1 MADEIAQVVEM
12 EYKGAYYLFK
22 GTKAMIAMMA
32 RFVKALTEWKN
43 EKYLKKP
50 GNCTWEKLQAVSE
63 GTPPI
68 LEFPKE
74 MFEEKVIR
82 IEKDGTKIMKSDF
95 DVYCEKYNLR
105 YCIMPDLNPNDDYI
119 PVAVPSQDMG
129 IHQEQIKSVM
139 NRRIKTEEEA
149 VSEYDAKIN
158 ALKEQIAN
166 CVNEDE
172 KAVLESQLTMLYE
185 GKEQSEMLLSESK
198 EKLER
203 DNVLDFAEYLKQGEG
218 TLAEHDA
225 EAALKE
231 ANICDIVREYTPYEC
246 MWPVRDE
253 NLVPDTKEIFYS
265 QRTEDDQV
273 HVIRREFLKDEHGQI
288 YSKYFMKA
296 PGAKTEASVSDYG
309 FSKEK
314 WKEKLPE
321 ILKEGGFINEQPTAV
336 VHGKN
341 RFVKYQEFIEENF
354 KKPQTADEKKE
365 AEYSSK
371 EAEGFVMEHNRDE
384 KQRRSYEES
393 LYSVVTVPVTK
404 IMTDDEQVMCM
415 ELSEGLLKGI
425 MIDSMDSKEAHVF
438 IRGDMQYSVK
448 APDGKVIKM
457 SGEDIMKSAE
467 KTAAESVAKAA
478 ARRGR

>member
-32 RFVKALTEWKN
+32 RFVKALHEWKN

-50 GNCTWEKLQAVSE
+50 GNCTWEKLQQVSN

-74 MFEEKVIR
+74 MFEEKVVR

-95 DVYCEKYNLR
+95 DVYCEKYDLR

-119 PVAVPSQDMG
+119 PVAVPTQDMG
-129 IHQEQIKSVM
+129 IHQEQIKAVM
-139 NRRIKTEEEA
+139 GRRIKTEEEA
-149 VSEYDAKIN
+149 VNEYDVKIN
-158 ALKEQIAN
+158 AVKEQIAN
-166 CVNEDE
+166 TVDSDE

-203 DNVLDFAEYLKQGEG
+203 DNILDFAEYLKQGEG
-218 TLAEHDA
+218 TIAEHDA
-225 EAALKE
+225 EAALAE
-231 ANICDIVREYTPYEC
+231 ANICDVVREYMPKEC

-253 NLVPDTKEIFYS
+253 KLVPESKEIYYS
-265 QRTEDDQV
+265 QRTKDDQV

-296 PGAKTEASVSDYG
+296 PGAKTETMISDYG

-314 WKEKLPE
+314 WQEKLPE
-321 ILKEGGFINEQPTAV
+321 ILKEGGFINEEPTAV
-336 VHGKN
+336 VHGKD
-341 RFVKYQEFIEENF
+341 RFLKYQEFIEENF
-354 KKPQTADEKKE
+354 KKPQAEVKE
-365 AEYSSK
+365 AAEYSSK
-371 EAEGFVMEHNRDE
+371 EAENFVKEHNRDE
-384 KQRRSYEES
+384 KQRSSYENS

-404 IMTDDEQVMCM
+404 IMTDEEQVMCM
-415 ELSEGLLKGI
+415 ELSEGLLKGV

-448 APDGKVIKM
+448 SPDGKVIKM
-457 SGEDIMKSAE
+457 SGEDILKSAE
-467 KTAAESVAKAA
+467 KSQVDAINKA

>member
-22 GTKAMIAMMA
+22 GTKSMIAMMA
-32 RFVKALTEWKN
+32 RFVKALHEWKN

-50 GNCTWEKLQAVSE
+50 GNCTWEKLQAVSN

-95 DVYCEKYNLR
+95 DVYCEKYDLR

-129 IHQEQIKSVM
+129 IHQEQIKAVM

-158 ALKEQIAN
+158 AVKEQIAN
-166 CVNEDE
+166 TVDEDE
-172 KAVLESQLTMLYE
+172 KAVLESQLTMLME

-203 DNVLDFAEYLKQGEG
+203 DNILDFAEYLKQGEG
-218 TLAEHDA
+218 TIAEHDA

-231 ANICDIVREYTPYEC
+231 ANICDVVREYTPKEC

-253 NLVPDTKEIFYS
+253 NLVPESKEIYYS
-265 QRTEDDQV
+265 QRTKDDQV
-273 HVIRREFLKDEHGQI
+273 HIIRREFLKDEHGQI

-296 PGAKTEASVSDYG
+296 PGAKAETMISDYG

-314 WKEKLPE
+314 WQEKLPE
-321 ILKEGGFINEQPTAV
+321 LLKEGGFINEEPTAV
-336 VHGKN
+336 VHGKD
-341 RFVKYQEFIEENF
+341 RFLKYQEFIEENF
-354 KKPQTADEKKE
+354 KKPQAETKDT

-371 EAEGFVMEHNRDE
+371 EAESFVKEHNRDE
-384 KQRRSYEES
+384 KQRTSYEES

-404 IMTDDEQVMCM
+404 IMTDEEQVMCM
-415 ELSEGLLKGI
+415 ELSEGLLKGV
-425 MIDSMDSKEAHVF
+425 MIDSMGSKEAHVF

-448 APDGKVIKM
+448 SPDGKVIKM
-457 SGEDIMKSAE
+457 SGEDILKSA
-467 KTAAESVAKAA
+467 KESQADAIVKAA
-478 ARRGR
+478 GRKGR